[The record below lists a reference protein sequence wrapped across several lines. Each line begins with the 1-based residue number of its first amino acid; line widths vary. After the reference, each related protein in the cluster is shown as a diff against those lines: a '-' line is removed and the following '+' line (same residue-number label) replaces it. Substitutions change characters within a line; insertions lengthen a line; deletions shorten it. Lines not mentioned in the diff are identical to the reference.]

1 MTSQEWKEIAKWYD
15 SAADWYKNSPG
26 KGAVVNIAISS
37 YFSNKGNDA
46 SYLGDRAAERDAL
59 LSALKNLVDLAE
71 AQFATAPDLWEVN
84 EAKAAIAK
92 AEGNHDDA
100 KRIRM
105 AERRRNGHP

>member
-1 MTSQEWKEIAKWYD
+1 MTSIEWKEIAKWYD
-15 SAADWYKNSPG
+15 SVADWYKNSPG
-26 KGAVVNIAISS
+26 EGAVVNIAISS

-71 AQFATAPDLWEVN
+71 AQFASHANLWEVN

-92 AEGNHDDA
+92 AEGNPDDA
-100 KRIRM
+100 VQL
-105 AERRRNGHP
+105 